1 MSQCFGRWAARRSD
15 SSRAAS
21 PVAASPRR
29 RKWALGHRRVSFR
42 SIARRTLAS
51 SLRRS
56 SRYFSRRSKLSAPT
70 ALGLPSNAWCTRY
83 WTPPMAVMAPTMMA
97 NGGKLSYGWSGG
109 ARRGRWVSDRARAGA
124 RRSARGTR
132 HRRWAR
138 GERVGDARTASRE
151 TAWPQRCDATRG
163 AEAGVPS
170 SLGYDS
176 LVDPLPRKAVRAR
189 TGAARVSFD
198 EIIAV

>member
-1 MSQCFGRWAARRSD
+1 
-15 SSRAAS
+15 
-21 PVAASPRR
+21 
-29 RKWALGHRRVSFR
+29 
-42 SIARRTLAS
+42 
-51 SLRRS
+51 
-56 SRYFSRRSKLSAPT
+56 
-70 ALGLPSNAWCTRY
+70 
-83 WTPPMAVMAPTMMA
+83 MA
-97 NGGKLSYGWSGG
+97 NGGKLSYGWEWRDAEGTVVQRS
-109 ARRGRWVSDRARAGA
+109 RAGGRA
-124 RRSARGTR
+124 EKRAGTR